1 MIDFPLWLRISH
13 LINVIFIILIIR
25 SGIEILSAHPKLY
38 LKDDAINETE
48 WVRFTKKKMPK
59 DKLWTSTDEEESFNS
74 FVALPGHSHLGLG
87 RHWHFFSIIFWVA
100 NGIAYY
106 ILVFATGVW
115 QTLIPTSWSIFPAA
129 INTMLIFASGRLPP
143 PGNPFDPAQQ
153 LAYAGV
159 IFVVGPLL
167 IVTGAL
173 MSPGVTASLPRLGGY
188 GFRFRQAARSLHF
201 ILMVLLVLFIIVHIA
216 LVLLDRFP
224 DNMANIIYGGGTMT
238 IPLAA
243 GFFIAYVVVVI
254 AVNYFATEGSLR
266 SPRAVQKSLG
276 AIVDPVRSLLLRR
289 RNSRQTFTKADWS
302 PYFRVN
308 GRPPKS
314 KEYEELVKNDFRD
327 YKLKVYGL
335 VEYPM
340 EFSLDQLKDLA
351 KKQQTTEHQ
360 CIQGWTAIG
369 EWSGVSVSELMKLV
383 SPLPNAK
390 YLVFHSL
397 GTGERDEYGHGDPTK
412 EYYEI
417 ISIEL
422 AKHNQTI
429 LAYEMNEK
437 PLPIEHG
444 APLRLRV
451 ETEMGYKMVKWLK
464 SIEFIEDYKK
474 YGAGLGG
481 YREDVQQYGA
491 TAEI

>member
-1 MIDFPLWLRISH
+1 
-13 LINVIFIILIIR
+13 
-25 SGIEILSAHPKLY
+25 
-38 LKDDAINETE
+38 
-48 WVRFTKKKMPK
+48 
-59 DKLWTSTDEEESFNS
+59 
-74 FVALPGHSHLGLG
+74 
-87 RHWHFFSIIFWVA
+87 
-100 NGIAYY
+100 
-106 ILVFATGVW
+106 
-115 QTLIPTSWSIFPAA
+115 
-129 INTMLIFASGRLPP
+129 
-143 PGNPFDPAQQ
+143 
-153 LAYAGV
+153 
-159 IFVVGPLL
+159 
-167 IVTGAL
+167 
-173 MSPGVTASLPRLGGY
+173 
-188 GFRFRQAARSLHF
+188 
-201 ILMVLLVLFIIVHIA
+201 
-216 LVLLDRFP
+216 
-224 DNMANIIYGGGTMT
+224 
-238 IPLAA
+238 
-243 GFFIAYVVVVI
+243 
-254 AVNYFATEGSLR
+254 VNYFATEGSLR

-276 AIVDPVRSLLLRR
+276 AVVDPVRSLLLRR